1 MVTDAL
7 IRKQFVHTT
16 VSRGIRQIYAT
27 QEDVIRSYLQEHTGN
42 LLSHAVKAPF
52 QSNVSDARAVYYI
65 PVLSYLRFLDIAAS
79 QGKDSLSRHA
89 QDRLSRFHRSKLALY
104 NRVVWGVLYR
114 ETMPELRYGL
124 SAEVREQYRQQL
136 ESVYSNQ

>member
-16 VSRGIRQIYAT
+16 VSRGIRKIYAT
-27 QEDVIRSYLQEHTGN
+27 QEDVIRSNLQEHTGN

-65 PVLSYLRFLDIAAS
+65 PVLPYLRFLEISAKK
-79 QGKDSLSRHA
+79 G
-89 QDRLSRFHRSKLALY
+89 QDRLSRYKRSNLSLY
-104 NRVVWGVLYR
+104 NRVVWGVLFGD
-114 ETMPELRYGL
+114 TFPELRYGL
-124 SAEVREQYRQQL
+124 SSEVREQYRQQL

>member
-16 VSRGIRQIYAT
+16 VSRGIRKIYAT
-27 QEDVIRSYLQEHTGN
+27 QEDVIRSNLQEHTGN

-65 PVLSYLRFLDIAAS
+65 PVLPYLRFLEISAKK
-79 QGKDSLSRHA
+79 G
-89 QDRLSRFHRSKLALY
+89 QDRLSRYKRSNLSLY
-104 NRVVWGVLYR
+104 NRVVWGVLYN
-114 ETMPELRYGL
+114 ETFPELRYGL